1 MKTKN
6 LMLSLVAIF
15 MSVSMLTA
23 QTETSAKPTKACTK
37 TEAKSCCKD
46 VNACK
51 TDPKTC
57 DKKDCPKKDAK
68 TCAKKECTKKDAKT
82 CDKKASAKK

>member
-15 MSVSMLTA
+15 MTVSMLTA
-23 QTETSAKPTKACTK
+23 QTATSAKPAKTCTK
-37 TEAKSCCKD
+37 SEVKACCKD
-46 VNACK
+46 AKACK

-68 TCAKKECTKKDAKT
+68 TC
-82 CDKKASAKK
+82 DKKTATVKK